1 MSAAL
6 HFSLCCSAWKSK
18 RGHKAGR
25 IGEQPPPHP
34 PLSHHRHHPPL
45 PLSLPPA
52 PPRPQ
57 ITCSVSSEGTRR
69 SSGETQR
76 NHRAYLSLLPPTL
89 NYSLKPP
96 EFFLN
101 WILQSA
107 PRGCWSRADASTDQA
122 GRERGREAEGYHVI
136 LKNLKHNVFLFF
148 FFPVEFFLKSLFWL

>member
-1 MSAAL
+1 MSSSTHP
-6 HFSLCCSAWKSK
+6 HFPLLFP
-18 RGHKAGR
+18 H
-25 IGEQPPPHP
+25 QLPNPPPVTPH
-34 PLSHHRHHPPL
+34 
-45 PLSLPPA
+45 
-52 PPRPQ
+52 PRPQ
-57 ITCSVSSEGTRR
+57 IACSVSSEGTRR
-69 SSGETQR
+69 SSGGTQR

-107 PRGCWSRADASTDQA
+107 LRGCWSRADASTDQA

-148 FFPVEFFLKSLFWL
+148 FFSSRVFPEIFVLALKEGEGVGWGV